1 MCYNIHI
8 QGNEAEVLSQ
18 NPDQMKKLF
27 TIVVLSAIIATIA
40 YGVVNFGNKG
50 IAYVNGDLA
59 TYQAH
64 HKPVEKWYYEVQTAS
79 VTDGKMFAIC
89 TNLQPEIKEVKG
101 GDIVVTTK
109 KNGNLV
115 ELELPPANP
124 KAALKKGPYFTVR
137 VVDGVLITI
146 YFTTLSDVIKHNL
159 NT

>member
-1 MCYNIHI
+1 
-8 QGNEAEVLSQ
+8 
-18 NPDQMKKLF
+18 MKKLL
-27 TIVVLSAIIATIA
+27 TIVVLSAIIATVA

-89 TNLQPEIKEVKG
+89 TNLQPKIESVKG
-101 GDIVVTTK
+101 NEVTVVTS
-109 KNGNLV
+109 KNGGMV
-115 ELELPPANP
+115 ELELPLAHP
-124 KAALKKGPYFTVR
+124 KAALKKGPYFTVL
-137 VVDGVLITI
+137 VVDGELTTV
-146 YFTTLSDVIKHNL
+146 YFTTVSDVIKHNL